1 MAVKGAAAKQEA
13 YATMLSIFEDSF
25 MYNDGKELRVNTIEA
40 GEPVQLKIVITCAKS
55 AVAAGEDSA
64 TPGSAFPTPLR
75 KAEEGQV
82 TPATRE
88 PITATA
94 EEQQA
99 VANLMNILNL

>member
-1 MAVKGAAAKQEA
+1 MAIKGAIAKEE
-13 YATMLSIFEDSF
+13 TMNTLLNLFGDQAFI
-25 MYNDGKELRVNTIEA
+25 YGKELRVNTIEA

-88 PITATA
+88 PIVATA